1 MRTVVQLV
9 MLGMICLLTG
19 CKPKVT
25 VQVLSNGK
33 LITYVPKGTTVNW
46 VDENNVPVNVNFPY
60 ANPCSSRPNQA
71 SCVASGKAIYTCQN
85 NVCEDPGIGVEP
97 TTGNGLNN
105 ANPPANKLKSVQG
118 TSELYQVYCD
128 ANGKATADGP
138 DVHQNDLVSWV
149 ADTNTA
155 YTLSGFDPAVCN
167 PTTITPGVACQVTM
181 NMNVD
186 ATYQVT
192 YGACKVTQGTGK
204 LHVKMP

>member
-1 MRTVVQLV
+1 MRSVVQLV

-19 CKPKVT
+19 CSKPTVT

-46 VDENNVPVNVNFPY
+46 VNENNVPVNVNFPY
-60 ANPCSSRPNQA
+60 ANPCGSRPTQA
-71 SCVASGKAIYTCQN
+71 SCVVASGKAIYDCQN
-85 NVCEDPGIGVEP
+85 NACEDPGIGVQP
-97 TTGNGLNN
+97 TTGNGQGTIGR
-105 ANPPANKLKSVQG
+105 KLKNVQG
-118 TSELYQVYCD
+118 TSALYQVFCD
-128 ANGKATADGP
+128 ANGNATADGP
-138 DVHQNDLVSWV
+138 DVHQNDHVSWV

-155 YTLSGFDPAVCN
+155 YTLSGFNPAVCD

-181 NMNVD
+181 NTTVD

-204 LHVKMP
+204 LHVKMQ